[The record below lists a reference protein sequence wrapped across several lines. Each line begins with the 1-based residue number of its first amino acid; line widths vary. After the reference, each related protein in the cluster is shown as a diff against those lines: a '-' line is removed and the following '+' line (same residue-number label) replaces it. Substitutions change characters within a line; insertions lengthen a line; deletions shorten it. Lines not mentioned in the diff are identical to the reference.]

1 MRRRRSLLL
10 PLAGDAV
17 LVTVQLGPVSGLASI
32 ERRRT
37 RITSRLAVAVVDA
50 ARVGLGLSRCLA
62 RAGRGTGSG
71 ISLARIRA
79 LFRPQSRGSCHRRGC
94 GSLCRR
100 HRRRRVDHRW
110 HRRRAVNN
118 RGDRGWRIDHGGPR
132 RRLLLRRWS
141 MIRGASSAKP
151 GPENERHGIRDKLP
165 QEIPAPR
172 HGPIGLT
179 GPSVRECWWDG
190 RWRGGVHWCLK
201 SREGIMAASR
211 DK

>member
-1 MRRRRSLLL
+1 MYDSTPSIASTSTHRRYRPCHGPAR
-10 PLAGDAV
+10 AG
-17 LVTVQLGPVSGLASI
+17 I
-32 ERRRT
+32 
-37 RITSRLAVAVVDA
+37 
-50 ARVGLGLSRCLA
+50 RVGLDRAAPHPHHEPPCSCGSRRRLA

-118 RGDRGWRIDHGGPR
+118 RGDRGWRIDHGGRR
-132 RRLLLRRWS
+132 RRLPLSRWS